1 MNSTHSISVPAQ
13 FIALLATAL
22 IGATSTTSAT
32 AAPLTKDI
40 TFATVDGHA
49 LKLDLF
55 MPKTVKTNA
64 KKPPLVVFIHG
75 GGWRNGSYKRC
86 HTKWLTEYG
95 FAVASV
101 GYRLTDKAIFPAQV
115 HDCKAAIRW
124 LRAHGAD
131 YGYDATRIG
140 VAGTSAGG
148 YLALMMGVT
157 GKASATNKAKNDRHE
172 LEGKVGEYLDQSSAV
187 HAIVDYYG
195 PSDFVLRSQN
205 QPSKTESKDGSVYK
219 LLGGPASKNL
229 ALAKLASPV
238 FHVTKDDPPLLI
250 IHGEK
255 DTTVKPDQAKRMAEA
270 YGQLKLDITLESAPG
285 GGHGGS
291 MYFKGKYR
299 DIVAKFLR
307 THLMTT
313 KKSNP

>member
-1 MNSTHSISVPAQ
+1 MNSTNTIRVPAKL
-13 FIALLATAL
+13 IPLLATV
-22 IGATSTTSAT
+22 IFVATTAT
-32 AAPLTKDI
+32 AAPPTSKPTKDI

-55 MPKTVKTNA
+55 MPKTVKTKVKTNA
-64 KKPPLVVFIHG
+64 TKPPLVVFIHG

-95 FAVASV
+95 YAVASV

-124 LRAHGAD
+124 LRAHAAD

-157 GKASATNKAKNDRHE
+157 GKAGKASATSKAKNDKHE
-172 LEGKVGEYLDQSSAV
+172 LEGKVGEHLEQSSAV

-205 QPSKTESKDGSVYK
+205 QPSKTESEDGSVYK
-219 LLGGPASKNL
+219 LLGGPASKHI

-255 DTTVKPDQAKRMAEA
+255 DTTVKPDQAKRMA
-270 YGQLKLDITLESAPG
+270 DV
-285 GGHGGS
+285 
-291 MYFKGKYR
+291 YR
-299 DIVAKFLR
+299 K
-307 THLMTT
+307 
-313 KKSNP
+313 